1 MKTTNLKSVFVTL
14 VLIIFSALYLL
25 FWNSGQEVDCRMVT
39 KGEIQDSVTGNVHIL
54 AEQTHQLKSS
64 LQGIVSTVAKLPLAK
79 SIFVEKNQ
87 IIAQLDITDLNR
99 TLKQALTTKDHFIKK
114 IKKGSIHAL
123 ELEIEQEELN
133 ALSKFSEGEH
143 ISIADLNRKRNH
155 VNRLKTQVEREKI
168 DNDEKLFD
176 LNTNIE
182 NLISQ
187 IDKMTIRSPLKGQL
201 IESYVSPGNLV
212 SVGQLIGTIISNERV
227 IQASLNEEDFFGLK
241 EGLPAAVS
249 LFSLGDEVI
258 EANVS
263 RLSSSVNPQSGRR
276 FIYLKMNNTTR
287 LLPTGAS
294 GRVEIIKSQKKNSLI
309 IPAKAV
315 IGNSVF
321 VLENNKAIIK
331 NIKIGAKNFQT
342 VEVLDGLK
350 EGEIIIVETPHL
362 LRDGQTVQPVYLK

>member
-1 MKTTNLKSVFVTL
+1 MKTPNLKSVFVTL

>member
-1 MKTTNLKSVFVTL
+1 MKTPNLKSVFVTL
-14 VLIIFSALYLL
+14 VLMIFLAFYLL
-25 FWNSGQEVDCRMVT
+25 FWNSGHEVRCRMVT

>member
-1 MKTTNLKSVFVTL
+1 MKTPNLKSVFVTL
-14 VLIIFSALYLL
+14 VLIIFLALYLL
-25 FWNSGQEVDCRMVT
+25 FWNSGQEVRCRMVT

>member
-14 VLIIFSALYLL
+14 VLIIFLALYLL
-25 FWNSGQEVDCRMVT
+25 FWNSGQEVRCRMVT

-114 IKKGSIHAL
+114 IKKGSIYAL

-176 LNTNIE
+176 LNTKIE

>member
-1 MKTTNLKSVFVTL
+1 MKTPNLKSVFVTL
-14 VLIIFSALYLL
+14 VLIIFLALYLL
-25 FWNSGQEVDCRMVT
+25 FWNSGQEVRCRMVT

-362 LRDGQTVQPVYLK
+362 LRDGQTVQPVFLK

>member
-1 MKTTNLKSVFVTL
+1 MKTPNLKSVFVTL
-14 VLIIFSALYLL
+14 VLMIFLAFYLL
-25 FWNSGQEVDCRMVT
+25 FWNSGHEVRCRMVT
-39 KGEIQDSVTGNVHIL
+39 KGEIQDSVTGNVNIL

>member
-14 VLIIFSALYLL
+14 VLIIFLALYLL
-25 FWNSGQEVDCRMVT
+25 FWNSGQEVRCRMVS

-114 IKKGSIHAL
+114 IKKGSIYAL

>member
-1 MKTTNLKSVFVTL
+1 MKTPNLKSVFVTL

-54 AEQTHQLKSS
+54 AEQTHLLKSS

-114 IKKGSIHAL
+114 IKKGSIYAL

>member
-1 MKTTNLKSVFVTL
+1 MKTPNLKSVFVTL
-14 VLIIFSALYLL
+14 VLIIFLALYLL
-25 FWNSGQEVDCRMVT
+25 FWNSGQEVRCRMVT

-201 IESYVSPGNLV
+201 IESYLSPGNLV

-294 GRVEIIKSQKKNSLI
+294 GSVEIIKSQKKNSLI

>member
-1 MKTTNLKSVFVTL
+1 MKTPNLKSVFVTL
-14 VLIIFSALYLL
+14 VLIIFLALYLL
-25 FWNSGQEVDCRMVT
+25 FWNSGQEVRCRMVT

-79 SIFVEKNQ
+79 TIFVEKNQ

>member
-1 MKTTNLKSVFVTL
+1 MKTPNLKSVFVTL
-14 VLIIFSALYLL
+14 VLIISLALYLL
-25 FWNSGQEVDCRMVT
+25 FWNSGQEVRCRMVT

>member
-1 MKTTNLKSVFVTL
+1 MKTPNLKSVFVTL
-14 VLIIFSALYLL
+14 VLIISLALYLL
-25 FWNSGQEVDCRMVT
+25 FWNSGQEVRCRMVT

-321 VLENNKAIIK
+321 ILENNKAIIK

>member
-14 VLIIFSALYLL
+14 VLIIFLALYLL
-25 FWNSGQEVDCRMVT
+25 FWNSGQEVRCRMVT

>member
-1 MKTTNLKSVFVTL
+1 MKTPNLKSVFVTL

-25 FWNSGQEVDCRMVT
+25 FWNSGQEVRCRMVT

>member
-1 MKTTNLKSVFVTL
+1 MKTPNLKSVFVTL

-54 AEQTHQLKSS
+54 AEQTHLLKSS

-176 LNTNIE
+176 LNTKIE

>member
-1 MKTTNLKSVFVTL
+1 MKTPNLKSVFVTL

-176 LNTNIE
+176 LNTKIE